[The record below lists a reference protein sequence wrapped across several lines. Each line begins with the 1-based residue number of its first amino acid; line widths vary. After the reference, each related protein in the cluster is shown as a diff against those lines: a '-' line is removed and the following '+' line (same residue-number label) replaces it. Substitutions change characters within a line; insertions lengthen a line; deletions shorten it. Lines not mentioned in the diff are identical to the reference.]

1 MSTAA
6 NQNGFDVD
14 AFRSQFPALHQ
25 QVNGYPLVYFDN
37 AATIQKP
44 QSVID
49 ALVHYYTFDNANIHR
64 GIHTLAER
72 ATHAFEETRKSA
84 AHFLNAASTDEII
97 FTKGVTEGINLIAA
111 VFGQQNLHPGDEIII
126 SGLEHHSNIVPWQRA
141 CDASGAE
148 LKIIPVTDD
157 GALDME
163 QFYKLVVPEKTKLIA
178 VNHASNSLGT
188 INPVEEIIQHAHASG
203 IAVLIDGAQAAA
215 HLPIDVQKLD
225 CDFYVLSGHKMYAPT
240 GTGIL
245 YGKRK
250 WLEQLPPWQSGGE
263 MISQVSFEKTT
274 YNTIPYK
281 FEAGTP
287 NIADI
292 VAFKHAFDFINQYGK
307 SVFAAHENELLKY
320 ATERISEIPGIRI
333 FGTAK
338 EKVSVLSFEIR
349 GMHHF
354 DVGQLLDA
362 RGIAVRTGHH
372 CTQPLMERFGI
383 EGTIRASF
391 AAYNT
396 VEEIDRFISAVDR
409 IAQTGIRR

>member
-1 MSTAA
+1 
-6 NQNGFDVD
+6 
-14 AFRSQFPALHQ
+14 
-25 QVNGYPLVYFDN
+25 
-37 AATIQKP
+37 
-44 QSVID
+44 
-49 ALVHYYTFDNANIHR
+49 
-64 GIHTLAER
+64 
-72 ATHAFEETRKSA
+72 
-84 AHFLNAASTDEII
+84 
-97 FTKGVTEGINLIAA
+97 
-111 VFGQQNLHPGDEIII
+111 
-126 SGLEHHSNIVPWQRA
+126 
-141 CDASGAE
+141 
-148 LKIIPVTDD
+148 
-157 GALDME
+157 
-163 QFYKLVVPEKTKLIA
+163 
-178 VNHASNSLGT
+178 
-188 INPVEEIIQHAHASG
+188 
-203 IAVLIDGAQAAA
+203 
-215 HLPIDVQKLD
+215 
-225 CDFYVLSGHKMYAPT
+225 MYAPT

-287 NIADI
+287 NIGDI

-307 SVFAAHENELLKY
+307 SVLAAHENELLKY